1 MKTIPL
7 RFINT
12 NPKALNEFENF
23 SVRSVGEFMAGNDL
37 FQDIDHYFYTSF
49 AERKGCSYN

>member
-12 NPKALNEFENF
+12 NPKALNETENF
-23 SVRSVGEFMAGNDL
+23 SIREVQKITAGKDL
-37 FQDIDHYFYTSF
+37 IQDTHRHDFFFINHV
-49 AERKGCSYN
+49 